1 MMMEYTQEMKEQI
14 KHFRAEWKKSDDAR
28 DAGLPTDIPEVK
40 RYNDIS
46 YGPYGK
52 YNLLDL
58 NMPKDHSGKLP
69 VIINIHGGGFF
80 YGSKETYQFYCLFLA
95 KQGFAVVNFNYRL
108 APDYQFPANIE
119 DVDHVYN
126 WISTNAKKY
135 DFDLNNVF
143 LVGDSAGG
151 QMVAMMNAIYTNP
164 EYRHMFGLR
173 NPDFTIR
180 AGADNCGGFITNY
193 YQDTPTDQGIIYT
206 AGLYFST
213 HQDTATTDLS
223 KLPDYITAQFLPLYV
238 MTANKDFLRDQ
249 SLKLDQFLTKHRI
262 RHEFHDYGDAEH
274 ERQHVFHINQKD
286 DLAKQCNLDE
296 IRFFK
301 EHMG

>member
-1 MMMEYTQEMKEQI
+1 MEYTQEMKDLI
-14 KHFRAEWKKSDDAR
+14 TKFRAEWKKHDDER
-28 DAGLPTDIPEVK
+28 DEDLPTEIPEVI
-40 RYNDIS
+40 RHNDIS

-58 NMPKDHSGKLP
+58 NLPKNYSGKLP

-80 YGSKETYQFYCLFLA
+80 YGSKETYQFYCMFLA

-119 DVDHVYN
+119 DIDHVYN
-126 WISTNAKKY
+126 WLFTNAEKY
-135 DFDLNNVF
+135 NFDLNNVF
-143 LVGDSAGG
+143 LMGDSAGG
-151 QMVAMMNAIYTNP
+151 QMVTQMSAIYTNP

-180 AGADNCGGFITNY
+180 AGATNCGGFITENY
-193 YQDTPTDQGIIYT
+193 HKIPKEPKIMYA
-206 AGLYFST
+206 AGLYFAT
-213 HQDTATTDLS
+213 HQDTATVDLT
-223 KLPDYITAQFLPLYV
+223 KLEDYIPKQMLPLYV
-238 MTANKDFLRDQ
+238 MTANKDFVREQ
-249 SLKLDQFLTKHRI
+249 SIMLDKFLTEHKI
-262 RHEFHDYGDAEH
+262 AHEFHEYGDADH

-286 DLAKQCNLDE
+286 ELAKKCNLDE

-301 EHMG
+301 EHMA